1 MHIEHG
7 QNGQGIEKPGTSGNA
22 SHLFCY
28 SVIPIEMCSLITIL
42 RPSIFCITRSIA
54 FSKTDSD
61 RLQLIAHCLSTSVA
75 VECGQNRRTK
85 SILNFDKVSNN
96 VDTT

>member
-42 RPSIFCITRSIA
+42 RPSIF
-54 FSKTDSD
+54 
-61 RLQLIAHCLSTSVA
+61 
-75 VECGQNRRTK
+75 
-85 SILNFDKVSNN
+85 
-96 VDTT
+96 